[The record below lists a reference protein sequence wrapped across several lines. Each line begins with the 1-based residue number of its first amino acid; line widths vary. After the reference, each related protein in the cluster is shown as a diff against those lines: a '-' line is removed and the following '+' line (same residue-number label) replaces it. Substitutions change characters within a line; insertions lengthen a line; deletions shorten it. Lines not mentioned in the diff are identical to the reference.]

1 MSMKILFAGVVMALV
16 AAAPSA
22 RAVDGGDASEQLRR
36 LKLATA
42 PFNSIDVARA
52 AGWAKDITGCLSS
65 PEGGMGHHYANEKL
79 LSDHRVDPMRPE
91 LLVYAPT
98 RYGGRRLVAVEFLV
112 FREALGTRPVPSLFG
127 QPFHFNPA
135 VDAYVLHVWQW
146 QSNPSGLF
154 ADWNPNVRC
163 P

>member
-1 MSMKILFAGVVMALV
+1 MSLKNLLAGAAMALAV
-16 AAAPSA
+16 AVPSVHA
-22 RAVDGGDASEQLRR
+22 SDGGDPIEQLRR

-52 AGWAKDITGCLSS
+52 AGWSTDITGCLSS
-65 PEGGMGHHYANEKL
+65 PEGGMGHHYANQKL
-79 LSDHRVDPMRPE
+79 LADHRVDPMRPE

-112 FREALGTRPVPSLFG
+112 FREALGSRPVPRLFG
-127 QPFHFNPA
+127 KTFHFNPA

-146 QSNPSGLF
+146 ERNPSGLF